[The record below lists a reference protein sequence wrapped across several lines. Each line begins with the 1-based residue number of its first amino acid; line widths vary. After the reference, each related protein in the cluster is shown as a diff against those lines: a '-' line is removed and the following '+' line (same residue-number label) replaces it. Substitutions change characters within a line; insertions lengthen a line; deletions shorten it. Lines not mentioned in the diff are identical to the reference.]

1 MGAERSA
8 EHRRAADARLRS
20 LLPLVARLRLSP
32 DRSCALELPA
42 AHAVEDQLR
51 DGRRSTGAGHH
62 RQPTVLGEPVQPE
75 VLADPIVIHP
85 IPSRSALARR
95 ADDAIGS
102 RAAAGRAARV
112 RRRAAA
118 VRRVAGA
125 RRCCGRGG
133 HARVAALRQEADW
146 PTEAIEASSG
156 HATDPGVPERNRIV
170 PGQLGGSDRDR
181 DPRVGRDAHGHRARG
196 RAPSGD
202 AVDAADHRG
211 AHRWAFARSPGGR
224 HGAAIPPC
232 LAAERRLTRRS
243 QDTTEGQ
250 RLCGSARHARHA

>member
-1 MGAERSA
+1 MPVHRRARPIPRRGAPQRVREPPAGPRDLEGTLPAAALDFLDTRGVGAERSA

-20 LLPLVARLRLSP
+20 LLPLLTRLRLSP

-112 RRRAAA
+112 RRNAAA

-125 RRCCGRGG
+125 RCCCGRGG

-146 PTEAIEASSG
+146 P
-156 HATDPGVPERNRIV
+156 HR
-170 PGQLGGSDRDR
+170 SDRSVVR
-181 DPRVGRDAHGHRARG
+181 SRPR
-196 RAPSGD
+196 P
-202 AVDAADHRG
+202 
-211 AHRWAFARSPGGR
+211 R
-224 HGAAIPPC
+224 H
-232 LAAERRLTRRS
+232 T
-243 QDTTEGQ
+243 
-250 RLCGSARHARHA
+250 